1 MKTKKFRLLWPT
13 SKCCLKKFLD
23 LQFLAKYG
31 SIIVVL
37 MFISI
42 QVVNIINLKNYEASF
57 FSLLV
62 NLFFLIVVLTKLEY
76 LKIDVL
82 NKYIDTTLKIMI
94 FIFFLNF
101 IAYLGVEEGFIY
113 RYVIAPMCFLGSY
126 FIFLLLKKESI

>member
-101 IAYLGVEEGFIY
+101 IAYLEFEKRFIY
-113 RYVIAPMCFLGSY
+113 RYAIAPISFLGSY
-126 FIFLLLKKESI
+126 FILIIKKKESI

>member
-113 RYVIAPMCFLGSY
+113 RYVIAPMSFLGSY